1 MIEKHYGKYLG
12 SDSEEQLNGLFG
24 AKSETSS
31 ETFGT
36 TATQKPSQAEAIIEE
51 VESGPTWIR
60 TRDQPV
66 MSRWL

>member
-1 MIEKHYGKYLG
+1 VACRVLRDVGG
-12 SDSEEQLNGLFG
+12 GGDSEEQLNTLFG
-24 AKSETSS
+24 AKSETLS

-36 TATQKPSQAEAIIEE
+36 DGRQNGVNRRNEE
-51 VESGPTWIR
+51 SESGPTWIR